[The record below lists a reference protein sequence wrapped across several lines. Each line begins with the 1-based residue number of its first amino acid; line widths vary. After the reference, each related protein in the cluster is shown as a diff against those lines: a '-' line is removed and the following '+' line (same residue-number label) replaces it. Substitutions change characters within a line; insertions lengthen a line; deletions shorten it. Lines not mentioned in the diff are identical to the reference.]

1 LNLIIHLKEKLS
13 QVPLFMA
20 ELLSW
25 GESLDPPEEEVK
37 DVLLD

>member
-1 LNLIIHLKEKLS
+1 
-13 QVPLFMA
+13 MA